1 MIEKEYGH
9 YIVACDV
16 CTNEMGATFDTWQ
29 DAVDGMKKEGYQSM
43 HIDGRWIEVCPECQ
57 EVKS

>member
-16 CTNEMGATFDTWQ
+16 CTNEMDATFDTWQ
-29 DAVDGMKKEGYQSM
+29 DAVDGMKAEGYEAIM
-43 HIDGRWIEVCPECQ
+43 IDGRWVDVCPECQ
-57 EVKS
+57 EG

>member
-16 CTNEMGATFDTWQ
+16 CTNEMDATFDTW
-29 DAVDGMKKEGYQSM
+29 DEAKDGMKSEGYKRLN
-43 HIDGRWIEVCPECQ
+43 IDGNWVDVCPECQ
-57 EVKS
+57 EG

>member
-16 CTNEMGATFDTWQ
+16 CTNEIDKTFETFQ
-29 DAVDGMKKEGYQSM
+29 GAVDGRKEEGYETLLISGQWVD
-43 HIDGRWIEVCPECQ
+43 ICPECQ
-57 EVKS
+57 EG